1 MLKTRGI
8 DDDVERALSGVER
21 VYVAFDLD
29 VLRPD
34 QAAVF
39 MPEPGGPS
47 LTDAEASLRRIAAAA
62 PVAGAGFTALLPDPR
77 NEDVVARLAAA
88 LGL

>member
-1 MLKTRGI
+1 
-8 DDDVERALSGVER
+8 
-21 VYVAFDLD
+21 
-29 VLRPD
+29 
-34 QAAVF
+34 